1 MINVNKDQVHS
12 NYNNIKVFRLLGNLY
27 VIYQTEPQIIQFYD
41 SYKIILEFSNLLLFK
56 YLCE

>member
-27 VIYQTEPQIIQFYD
+27 VIYQIEPQIIQFY
-41 SYKIILEFSNLLLFK
+41 KTVIK
-56 YLCE
+56 